1 MRKARLKKDKETTT
15 AITEPPPESLDEIA
29 ASPAPAQ
36 PTQHHHGAHDEGI
49 CR

>member
-15 AITEPPPESLDEIA
+15 AITEPPPESLDELA
-29 ASPAPAQ
+29 ATPAAPAQ
-36 PTQHHHGAHDEGI
+36 PTQQHHDEGI